1 MDYLKMLSVILDPLS
16 GPSCWLSLGLSFL
29 IIIASTASKIFL
41 YLQNLITSKQL
52 KISL

>member
-1 MDYLKMLSVILDPLS
+1 MLSVILDRLS
-16 GPSCWLSLGLSFL
+16 VPSFRLSLGLSFL

-41 YLQNLITSKQL
+41 FLQNLITSKQL